1 MSMQFRWVYNRKAT
15 KAQAIEDLAIALVDL
30 AKKASTDKVI
40 PKSFSFLDAIDDAE
54 MQAWAAYP
62 KYCKRDGDMEMN
74 DWPENAGVRWG
85 VKAVVLAAEKLFAEG
100 YKKEP
105 RKK

>member
-1 MSMQFRWVYNRKAT
+1 MSMQYRWVYNRKAT
-15 KAQAIEDLAIALVDL
+15 KAQAVEDMAQALVDL

-40 PKSFSFLDAIDDAE
+40 PKSFSFLDSVDDAE

-74 DWPENAGVRWG
+74 DWPENAGDRWG
-85 VKAVVLAAEKLFAEG
+85 VKAVVLAAEKLVAEG